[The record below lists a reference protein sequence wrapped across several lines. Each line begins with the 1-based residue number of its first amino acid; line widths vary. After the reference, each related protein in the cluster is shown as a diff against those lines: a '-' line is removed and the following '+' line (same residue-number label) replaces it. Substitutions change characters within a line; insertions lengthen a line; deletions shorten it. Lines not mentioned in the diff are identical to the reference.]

1 MRSKELHLIVT
12 FHTTTEAMAFEKYC
26 KAMNIPGRL
35 IPVPVMITAGCGLAW
50 MVNPKHKE
58 EIRALMEKFSLEVDA
73 LYEIEV

>member
-50 MVNPKHKE
+50 MVNPMHKE
-58 EIRALMEKFSLEVDA
+58 EISALMEKFSLEIDTF
-73 LYEIEV
+73 YEIEV